1 MTQEQPMT
9 KTSTY
14 TADNITVLEGLSAV
28 RMRPA
33 MYIGSTNTNGLHH
46 LVYEVIDNSIDEAM
60 AGYCDHIKVTVHMDN
75 SVSIVDNGRGIP
87 VDMHPKEKKPALE
100 VVMTVLHAGGKFD
113 NDTYKVSGGLHG
125 VGVSV
130 VNALSEYLEVT
141 VSRGGLRHY
150 QRYRRGVPQAPL
162 AVIGETDK
170 TGTLVRFRPDEEI
183 FEELDFQYD
192 VLAKRFEELAYL
204 NPGIKIEFFDEK
216 SQNRDIFKFDG
227 GLPLFVKNKNADNGI
242 HRIVSG
248 SGEME
253 GVSIDFALQYTA
265 GYKENVF
272 TFANNIRTKEGG
284 THLQGFK
291 TALTRAINTYITNS
305 ADLPKKLKQKVSGDD
320 VREGLTAIISVKIP
334 NPQFEGQTKTKLG
347 NSEVAGYVATI
358 VYEKLNEFF
367 GENPKDVRLIIEKV
381 IDAARARDA
390 ARRAKELVR
399 RKGALSDNALPGKLA
414 DCQSKDP
421 AESEVFIVEGDSA
434 GGSAKQGRNPKF
446 QAILPLR
453 GKILNVE
460 KTRFDKMLQNKEI
473 KALIT
478 AMGAGIGEDD
488 VDLARLRYHKII
500 IMTDADVD
508 GAHIRTLILTFFFR
522 HYEELIRQG
531 YLYIAQPPLYRVHK
545 GSFER
550 YIKDE
555 DEMNQFLVQRV
566 AEETSLTVP
575 GREPVAGEEL
585 TTLLNTVLALRDLVV
600 DVANMGIPD
609 GLFMR
614 LVNAPEP
621 VEPDALRDAGPGE
634 AFTAHM
640 AGGGYSLEL
649 LREEDESHNGEV
661 LDSEARY
668 YLRFTDANNHV
679 IRLGV
684 EFFNSKRYRRAMDLA
699 ARLREVCPEEVWTI
713 RHKEAEYEAAG
724 PFDMLRQVLELA
736 QKGVG
741 VQRYK
746 GLGEMNPEQLWGT
759 TMNPEVRTLLQVGI
773 DDAIEADELFT
784 KLMGDKVEPRREFIE
799 RNALL
804 VTDLDI

>member
-1 MTQEQPMT
+1 
-9 KTSTY
+9 
-14 TADNITVLEGLSAV
+14 
-28 RMRPA
+28 
-33 MYIGSTNTNGLHH
+33 
-46 LVYEVIDNSIDEAM
+46 
-60 AGYCDHIKVTVHMDN
+60 
-75 SVSIVDNGRGIP
+75 
-87 VDMHPKEKKPALE
+87 
-100 VVMTVLHAGGKFD
+100 
-113 NDTYKVSGGLHG
+113 
-125 VGVSV
+125 
-130 VNALSEYLEVT
+130 
-141 VSRGGLRHY
+141 
-150 QRYRRGVPQAPL
+150 
-162 AVIGETDK
+162 
-170 TGTLVRFRPDEEI
+170 
-183 FEELDFQYD
+183 
-192 VLAKRFEELAYL
+192 
-204 NPGIKIEFFDEK
+204 
-216 SQNRDIFKFDG
+216 
-227 GLPLFVKNKNADNGI
+227 
-242 HRIVSG
+242 
-248 SGEME
+248 
-253 GVSIDFALQYTA
+253 
-265 GYKENVF
+265 
-272 TFANNIRTKEGG
+272 
-284 THLQGFK
+284 
-291 TALTRAINTYITNS
+291 
-305 ADLPKKLKQKVSGDD
+305 

-347 NSEVAGYVATI
+347 NSEVAGYVAAI

-390 ARRAKELVR
+390 ARRAKDLVR

-421 AESEVFIVEGDSA
+421 AECEVFIVEGDSA

-522 HYEELIRQG
+522 HYEELIKQG

-555 DEMNQFLVQRV
+555 TEMSQFLVQRV
-566 AEETSLTVP
+566 AEEVSLVTL

-585 TTLLNTVLALRDLVV
+585 TTLLNTVLALRDLAV

-614 LVNAPEP
+614 VVNAPSA
-621 VEPDALRDAGPGE
+621 VEPDVMRVEGLDE
-634 AFTAHM
+634 SFKAHM
-640 AGGGYSLEL
+640 AAGGYSLEL
-649 LREEDESHNGEV
+649 IREQDESQNGEV
-661 LDSEARY
+661 LESEARY

-684 EFFNSKRYRRAMDLA
+684 EFFHSKRYRRAQELT
-699 ARLREVCPEEVWTI
+699 ARIREICPGQAWTI
-713 RHKEAEYEAAG
+713 RHKDAEFEAVS
-724 PFDMLRQVLELA
+724 PFDMLTQVLELA
-736 QKGVG
+736 QKGVN

-759 TMNPEVRTLLQVGI
+759 TMNPEARTLLQVGI
-773 DDAIEADELFT
+773 DDAVEADELFS

-804 VTDLDI
+804 VTDLNI

>member
-1 MTQEQPMT
+1 M
-9 KTSTY
+9 
-14 TADNITVLEGLSAV
+14 
-28 RMRPA
+28 
-33 MYIGSTNTNGLHH
+33 
-46 LVYEVIDNSIDEAM
+46 
-60 AGYCDHIKVTVHMDN
+60 
-75 SVSIVDNGRGIP
+75 
-87 VDMHPKEKKPALE
+87 
-100 VVMTVLHAGGKFD
+100 
-113 NDTYKVSGGLHG
+113 
-125 VGVSV
+125 
-130 VNALSEYLEVT
+130 
-141 VSRGGLRHY
+141 
-150 QRYRRGVPQAPL
+150 PQAPL
-162 AVIGETDK
+162 AVVGETDK

-216 SQNRDIFKFDG
+216 SQNRDVYKYDG
-227 GLPLFVKNKNADNGI
+227 GLPLFVKNKNLDNGI

-265 GYKENVF
+265 GYKENVY
-272 TFANNIRTKEGG
+272 TFANNIRTREGG

-291 TALTRAINTYITNS
+291 TALTRAINTYIGNS

-390 ARRAKELVR
+390 ARRAKDLVR
-399 RKGALSDNALPGKLA
+399 RKGALTDNSLPGKLA

-488 VDLARLRYHKII
+488 VDLTRLRYHKII

-555 DEMNQFLVQRV
+555 AEMSQFLVQRV
-566 AEETSLTVP
+566 AEEVSLVVE
-575 GREPVAGEEL
+575 GRDPVAGEEL
-585 TTLLNTVLALRDLVV
+585 TSLLNTSLALRDLAE
-600 DVANMGIPD
+600 DVANMGIPE

-614 LVNAPEP
+614 VVNAPTP
-621 VEPDALRDAGPGE
+621 LEPDTLRESGPDG
-634 AFTAHM
+634 AFVAHM
-640 AGGGYSLEL
+640 AGGGYALEL
-649 LREEDESHNGEV
+649 VSEHDEPMNGEA
-661 LDSEARY
+661 LDSEARH
-668 YLRFTDANNHV
+668 YLRFVDSNNHV

-684 EFFNSKRYRRAMDLA
+684 EFFHSKRYRRALELQS
-699 ARLREVCPEEVWTI
+699 RIREVCPGGTWTI
-713 RHKEAEYEAAG
+713 RHKDAEFEAVG
-724 PFDMLRQVLELA
+724 PFDLLRQVRELA
-736 QKGVG
+736 QKGVN

-746 GLGEMNPEQLWGT
+746 GLCEMNPEQLWGT
-759 TMNPEVRTLLQVGI
+759 TMNPEVRTLLQVNI
-773 DDAIEADELFT
+773 EDAVEADELFG

>member
-1 MTQEQPMT
+1 MTA
-9 KTSTY
+9 STY
-14 TADNITVLEGLSAV
+14 TADSISVLEGLSAV
-28 RMRPA
+28 RKRPA

-46 LVYEVIDNSIDEAM
+46 LVYEVVDNSIDEAM
-60 AGYCDHIKVTVHMDN
+60 AGFCDHIKVTVHMDN

-87 VDMHPKEKKPALE
+87 VDIHPKEKKPAVE

-130 VNALSEYLEVT
+130 VNALSEYLDVT

-150 QRYRRGVPQAPL
+150 QRYKRGVPQAPL
-162 AVIGETDK
+162 AVVGETDK

-204 NPGIKIEFFDEK
+204 NPGLKIEFFDEK
-216 SQNRDIFKFDG
+216 TQNSDTFRFEG
-227 GLPLFVKNKNADNGI
+227 GIISFIKNKNQDNGI
-242 HRIVSG
+242 HKIVSG
-248 SGEME
+248 NGEMD

-265 GYKENVF
+265 GYKENVY

-291 TALTRAINTYITNS
+291 TALTRAINTYIQNS
-305 ADLPKKLKQKVSGDD
+305 DVPKKLKQKVSGDD
-320 VREGLTAIISVKIP
+320 VREGLTAIISVKLS

-347 NSEVAGYVATI
+347 NSEVAGYVATM
-358 VYEKLNEFF
+358 VYEELTEFF

-399 RKGALSDNALPGKLA
+399 RKGALSDNSLPGKLA

-488 VDLARLRYHKII
+488 VDLSRLRYHKII

-522 HYEELIRQG
+522 HYEELIKQG

-550 YIKDE
+550 YVKDE
-555 DEMNQFLVQRV
+555 EEMSQFLVQRV
-566 AEETSLTVP
+566 AEDMILRVP
-575 GREPVAGEEL
+575 GSPDVVQEEL
-585 TTLLNTVLALRDLVV
+585 QHLLGDILVLREMAT
-600 DVANMGIPD
+600 DVANMGVPEA
-609 GLFMR
+609 LFMQMVAYGCC
-614 LVNAPEP
+614 L
-621 VEPDALRDAGPGE
+621 EPD
-634 AFTAHM
+634 T
-640 AGGGYSLEL
+640 
-649 LREEDESHNGEV
+649 LREHGLDTAFATHMQAAGFHMDILTEDSTQEHAG
-661 LDSEARY
+661 LDSEARH
-668 YLRFTDANNHV
+668 YLRCTDANNHV
-679 IRLGV
+679 VRLGI
-684 EFFNSKRYRRAMDLA
+684 EFFYSKRYRRAV
-699 ARLREVCPEEVWTI
+699 EVQQKITAICPAWPVTI
-713 RHKEAEYEAAG
+713 RHKDLDQDTSS
-724 PFDMLRQVLELA
+724 PFDLLDQALDLA
-736 QKGVG
+736 QKGLN

-746 GLGEMNPEQLWGT
+746 GLGEMNPEQLWIT
-759 TMNPEVRTLLQVGI
+759 TMNPEVRTLLQVTI
-773 DDAIEADELFT
+773 DDALEADDLFT
-784 KLMGDKVEPRREFIE
+784 RLMGDKVEPRREFIE

>member
-1 MTQEQPMT
+1 
-9 KTSTY
+9 
-14 TADNITVLEGLSAV
+14 
-28 RMRPA
+28 
-33 MYIGSTNTNGLHH
+33 
-46 LVYEVIDNSIDEAM
+46 
-60 AGYCDHIKVTVHMDN
+60 
-75 SVSIVDNGRGIP
+75 
-87 VDMHPKEKKPALE
+87 
-100 VVMTVLHAGGKFD
+100 
-113 NDTYKVSGGLHG
+113 
-125 VGVSV
+125 
-130 VNALSEYLEVT
+130 
-141 VSRGGLRHY
+141 
-150 QRYRRGVPQAPL
+150 
-162 AVIGETDK
+162 
-170 TGTLVRFRPDEEI
+170 
-183 FEELDFQYD
+183 
-192 VLAKRFEELAYL
+192 
-204 NPGIKIEFFDEK
+204 
-216 SQNRDIFKFDG
+216 
-227 GLPLFVKNKNADNGI
+227 
-242 HRIVSG
+242 
-248 SGEME
+248 
-253 GVSIDFALQYTA
+253 
-265 GYKENVF
+265 
-272 TFANNIRTKEGG
+272 
-284 THLQGFK
+284 
-291 TALTRAINTYITNS
+291 
-305 ADLPKKLKQKVSGDD
+305 VSGDD

-347 NSEVAGYVATI
+347 NSEVAGYVATV
-358 VYEKLNEFF
+358 VYEKLNEYF

-399 RKGALSDNALPGKLA
+399 RKGALSDNSLPGKLA

-555 DEMNQFLVQRV
+555 DEMSQFLIQRV
-566 AEETSLTVP
+566 AEEVSLIVP
-575 GREPVAGEEL
+575 GRDDVSGEDL
-585 TTLLNTVLALRDLVV
+585 VSLLNTILALRDLVG

-609 GLFMR
+609 TLFRR
-614 LVNAPEP
+614 LIASPVP
-621 VEPDALRDAGPGE
+621 VESDELREKGIEAALE
-634 AFTAHM
+634 AHM
-640 AGGGYSLEL
+640 AEGGYSLALVSEH
-649 LREEDESHNGEV
+649 DESSNGEA

-684 EFFNSKRYRRAMDLA
+684 EFFNSKRFRRALELR
-699 ARLREVCPEEVWTI
+699 ARIDDVCSGEVWNI
-713 RHKEAEYEAAG
+713 RHKDTEIEAQSY
-724 PFDMLRQVLELA
+724 FDLLRQVLDLA
-736 QKGVG
+736 QKGLG

-746 GLGEMNPEQLWGT
+746 GLGEMNPDQLWNT
-759 TMNPEVRTLLQVGI
+759 TMDPEARTLLQVSI
-773 DDAIEADELFT
+773 EDAVEADELFT

>member
-1 MTQEQPMT
+1 MT
-9 KTSTY
+9 KASTY
-14 TADNITVLEGLSAV
+14 TADSITVLEGLSAV
-28 RMRPA
+28 RKRPA
-33 MYIGSTNTNGLHH
+33 MYIGSTNINGLHH

-87 VDMHPKEKKPALE
+87 VDLHPKEHKPAVE

-130 VNALSEYLEVT
+130 VNALSEFLEVT
-141 VSRGGLRHY
+141 VSRGGQRHY
-150 QRYRRGVPQAPL
+150 QRYKRGIPQAPL

-216 SQNRDIFKFDG
+216 TQNRDVFKYDG
-227 GLPLFVKNKNADNGI
+227 GLPLFVKNKNADNGV

-291 TALTRAINTYITNS
+291 TALTRAINTYIGNS

-347 NSEVAGYVATI
+347 NSEVTGYVATI

-399 RKGALSDNALPGKLA
+399 RKGALSDNSLPGKLA

-545 GSFER
+545 GNFER

-555 DEMNQFLVQRV
+555 AEMSQFLIQRV
-566 AEETSLTVP
+566 AEEVSVIA
-575 GREPVAGEEL
+575 GEGESVAGEAL
-585 TTLLNTVLALRDLVV
+585 TGLLNIILALRDLAM
-600 DVANMGIPD
+600 DVANMGIPEPLLRRIISAPAPLEPEAVRES
-609 GLFMR
+609 GLDEAFKAHLAEGGYDLE
-614 LVNAPEP
+614 LVREHD
-621 VEPDALRDAGPGE
+621 ESQTGE
-634 AFTAHM
+634 A
-640 AGGGYSLEL
+640 
-649 LREEDESHNGEV
+649 
-661 LDSEARY
+661 LDSEARLF
-668 YLRFTDANNHV
+668 LRFVDTNNHV

-684 EFFNSKRYRRAMDLA
+684 EFFHSKRYRRALELA
-699 ARLREVCPEEVWTI
+699 ARIREICPGQTLTI
-713 RHKEAEYEAAG
+713 RNKDAELEALS
-724 PFDMLRQVLELA
+724 PFDLLRQVLDLA
-736 QKGVG
+736 QKGVN

-746 GLGEMNPEQLWGT
+746 GLGEMNPDQLWNT
-759 TMNPEVRTLLQVGI
+759 TMNPEARTLLQVSI
-773 DDAIEADELFT
+773 EDAVEADELFG

-804 VTDLDI
+804 VTELDI